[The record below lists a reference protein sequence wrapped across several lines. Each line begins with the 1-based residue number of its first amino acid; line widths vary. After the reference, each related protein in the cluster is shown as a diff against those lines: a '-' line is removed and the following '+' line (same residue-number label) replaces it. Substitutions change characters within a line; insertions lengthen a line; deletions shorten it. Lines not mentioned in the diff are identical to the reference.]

1 MDAVLDTIWEYLAAG
16 FIFVADIFYSLLQN
30 FHFLGPIVLIFLLA
44 LGTIA
49 VIKILTR
56 LITTKRYTELEKNFN
71 YWSAL
76 RDEAMRT
83 EDREKA
89 KRMAR
94 NIDQAELNK
103 AYYDYFFEGFML
115 GIARKMIPIF
125 FMFAFI
131 NEYYRT
137 EKLTA
142 LFGHP
147 FVMKL
152 PSTGG
157 EPILIGAVF
166 WYIISLFLAFLSWFA
181 VAKIVST
188 LKPGRIPQTSSLH
201 QPVEETGC

>member
-1 MDAVLDTIWEYLAAG
+1 MDAVLDTAWEYLAAG
-16 FIFVADIFYSLLQN
+16 FTFLADSFYGGLQHL
-30 FHFLGPIVLIFLLA
+30 HFLGPVILIFLLA
-44 LGTIA
+44 LATIG
-49 VIKILTR
+49 VIKILTK
-56 LITTKRYTELEKNFN
+56 LITTKRYSELEETFN

-76 RDEAMRT
+76 RDEAMQG

-94 NIDQAELNK
+94 NIDKAELNK

-115 GIARKMIPIF
+115 GIARKIIPIF

-137 EKLTA
+137 ENLTG

-147 FVMKL
+147 YVMTL
-152 PSTGG
+152 PSSSG

-166 WYIISLFLAFLSWFA
+166 WYVISLLLAFILWFA
-181 VAKIVST
+181 I
-188 LKPGRIPQTSSLH
+188 GRIVRNLKSTKPVKISHVH
-201 QPVEETGC
+201 QSVEETSC